1 MPKKACRVC
10 KLITTGSKCTLCGST
25 DLTTSFQGSIVVF
38 DIESEIA
45 KKMNITS
52 PGKYAI
58 RV

>member
-1 MPKKACRVC
+1 MKACKICKRLSDKNVC
-10 KLITTGSKCTLCGST
+10 PACGNDTTQN
-25 DLTTSFQGSIVVF
+25 FQGIIVIF
-38 DIESEIA
+38 DVESDVA